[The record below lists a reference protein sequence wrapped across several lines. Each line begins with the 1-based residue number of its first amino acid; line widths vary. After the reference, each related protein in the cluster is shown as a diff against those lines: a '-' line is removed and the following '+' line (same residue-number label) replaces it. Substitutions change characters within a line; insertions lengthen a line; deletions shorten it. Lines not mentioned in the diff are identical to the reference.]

1 MKLTIDNLDGLGAV
15 DYSQSVVATEKF
27 VIKRQLNEP
36 SLCSFTLV
44 PSVVNLSTPVRH
56 GRVIVSGDEGN
67 LLFTGYVAMEPALEL
82 LGQSSEGP
90 AFRTLVSAVSDE
102 VLLNQQ
108 PSPVLLA
115 GASQS
120 SNQLFQSLSAGLDT
134 SGFSF
139 DLASGNGAVGNFPIA
154 VGRDWSANA
163 GTLAGAVRSAYRV
176 MNGVVAMQPVGS
188 VVHALSEADGTLD
201 LSALE
206 ASMVKSLAN
215 DVTVCGAEEPSA
227 YVTEFFQGDGT
238 TMLFELTEEPYMPP
252 TSTNRPLIDR
262 FEGPEINPAMWYVIG
277 NGSYV
282 TLTSAGLTCSGGNGI
297 DGGAIVRTAN
307 PIELGGSMIFEARGV
322 QFGTITTGILN
333 AIYGGAMETANCV
346 AGFQISQGSGD
357 TQISALIM
365 GAAAGS
371 PFTVTS
377 GHMYTLRLR
386 VYCNEMQRMDQAYHS
401 IDSSGPHTYG
411 GVYMMSGGT
420 VMLEVQDTTNGVA
433 SAPVVLYSGA
443 LGSLPAIPNLGLIN
457 STDLSC
463 SIASV
468 EVTQQGP
475 VWVTSTPPGGS
486 TTIRRMGTPA
496 QGADCIMA
504 STGKLN
510 FYPTAIPQS
519 GELIAVSYRVK
530 RRAVARKA
538 DAASIAD
545 ESMGGKRPGTSVW
558 IGTVVSPRPRSS
570 HDCENAAS
578 ALLDLSTDRAAA
590 WKGKYTAW
598 NMEAQGDV
606 WPGDV
611 LAVSATSIDL
621 AANLVVRA
629 VEIELMCGVPGLAKY
644 VISFANDWADALAIR
659 TTSTVPADVWLP
671 QQPQTTVPLDNL
683 AELTFSASS
692 SAITVDAGT
701 VPPSG
706 GGFEVRRRDWDF
718 GPGTDSDLV
727 LRSPVK
733 NFTVPR
739 ESVVERYY
747 VRMYDG
753 STPPNYSRF
762 SSAVIV
768 NVAM

>member
-1 MKLTIDNLDGLGAV
+1 
-15 DYSQSVVATEKF
+15 
-27 VIKRQLNEP
+27 
-36 SLCSFTLV
+36 
-44 PSVVNLSTPVRH
+44 
-56 GRVIVSGDEGN
+56 
-67 LLFTGYVAMEPALEL
+67 ME
-82 LGQSSEGP
+82 
-90 AFRTLVSAVSDE
+90 
-102 VLLNQQ
+102 
-108 PSPVLLA
+108 
-115 GASQS
+115 
-120 SNQLFQSLSAGLDT
+120 
-134 SGFSF
+134 
-139 DLASGNGAVGNFPIA
+139 
-154 VGRDWSANA
+154 
-163 GTLAGAVRSAYRV
+163 
-176 MNGVVAMQPVGS
+176 
-188 VVHALSEADGTLD
+188 
-201 LSALE
+201 
-206 ASMVKSLAN
+206 
-215 DVTVCGAEEPSA
+215 
-227 YVTEFFQGDGT
+227 
-238 TMLFELTEEPYMPP
+238 
-252 TSTNRPLIDR
+252 
-262 FEGPEINPAMWYVIG
+262 
-277 NGSYV
+277 
-282 TLTSAGLTCSGGNGI
+282 
-297 DGGAIVRTAN
+297 
-307 PIELGGSMIFEARGV
+307 
-322 QFGTITTGILN
+322 
-333 AIYGGAMETANCV
+333 
-346 AGFQISQGSGD
+346 
-357 TQISALIM
+357 
-365 GAAAGS
+365 
-371 PFTVTS
+371 
-377 GHMYTLRLR
+377 
-386 VYCNEMQRMDQAYHS
+386 RMDQAYHS
-401 IDSSGPHTYG
+401 IDSNGPHTYG

-463 SIASV
+463 SISSV
-468 EVTQQGP
+468 EVIQQGP

-538 DAASIAD
+538 DAVSIAD

-598 NMEAQGDV
+598 NMETQGDV

-644 VISFANDWADALAIR
+644 IISFANDWADALAIR

-671 QQPQTTVPLDNL
+671 QQPQTTVPLENL
-683 AELTFSASS
+683 AELTFSVSS

-718 GPGTDSDLV
+718 GLGTDSDLV

-733 NFTVPR
+733 NFTIPR

>member
-1 MKLTIDNLDGLGAV
+1 MKLTIDNLDGRGAV

-36 SLCSFTLV
+36 SLCSFTLA
-44 PSVVNLSTPVRH
+44 PSVVGLPTPVRH
-56 GRVIVSGDEGN
+56 GRVIVSDDAGN

-139 DLASGNGAVGNFPIA
+139 DLASENGAVGNFPIA
-154 VGRDWSANA
+154 AGSNWSANA

-188 VVHALSEADGTLD
+188 VVHALSEANGTLD

-238 TMLFELTEEPYMPP
+238 TMLFDLTEEPYMPP
-252 TSTNRPLIDR
+252 PSTNRPLIDR
-262 FEGPEINPAMWYVIG
+262 FEEAEINPAMWYVIG
-277 NGSYV
+277 SGSYV

-307 PIELGGSMIFEARGV
+307 PIELGGSMVFEARGV

-346 AGFQISQGSGD
+346 AGFQISQGSGS
-357 TQISALIM
+357 TQIGALIM

-411 GVYMMSGGT
+411 GFYMMSGGT

-433 SAPVVLYSGA
+433 SAPVVLYSGV
-443 LGSLPAIPNLGLIN
+443 LGSLPAIPNL
-457 STDLSC
+457 
-463 SIASV
+463 
-468 EVTQQGP
+468 
-475 VWVTSTPPGGS
+475 
-486 TTIRRMGTPA
+486 
-496 QGADCIMA
+496 
-504 STGKLN
+504 
-510 FYPTAIPQS
+510 
-519 GELIAVSYRVK
+519 
-530 RRAVARKA
+530 
-538 DAASIAD
+538 
-545 ESMGGKRPGTSVW
+545 
-558 IGTVVSPRPRSS
+558 
-570 HDCENAAS
+570 
-578 ALLDLSTDRAAA
+578 
-590 WKGKYTAW
+590 
-598 NMEAQGDV
+598 
-606 WPGDV
+606 
-611 LAVSATSIDL
+611 
-621 AANLVVRA
+621 
-629 VEIELMCGVPGLAKY
+629 
-644 VISFANDWADALAIR
+644 
-659 TTSTVPADVWLP
+659 
-671 QQPQTTVPLDNL
+671 
-683 AELTFSASS
+683 
-692 SAITVDAGT
+692 
-701 VPPSG
+701 
-706 GGFEVRRRDWDF
+706 
-718 GPGTDSDLV
+718 
-727 LRSPVK
+727 
-733 NFTVPR
+733 
-739 ESVVERYY
+739 
-747 VRMYDG
+747 
-753 STPPNYSRF
+753 
-762 SSAVIV
+762 
-768 NVAM
+768 